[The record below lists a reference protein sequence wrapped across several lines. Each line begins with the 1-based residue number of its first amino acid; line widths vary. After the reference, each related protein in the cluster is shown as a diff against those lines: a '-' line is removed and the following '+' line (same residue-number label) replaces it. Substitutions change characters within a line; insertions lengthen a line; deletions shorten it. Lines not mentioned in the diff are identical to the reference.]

1 MRYRNA
7 GRTRLRAEHLRRPAG
22 RPGARS
28 SRRWWVEAAEIG
40 RYAYELHADDDDF
53 GQPGTLV
60 RDVMDETDRDHL
72 VGNIVAHASATASSD
87 DVQRRVI
94 DYWTNV
100 DADLGARV
108 AAGLGHGNGRGNT
121 AAGDASISGSET
133 RR

>member
-1 MRYRNA
+1 MNDTDR
-7 GRTRLRAEHLRRPAG
+7 EHLA
-22 RPGARS
+22 S
-28 SRRWWVEAAEIG
+28 
-40 RYAYELHADDDDF
+40 
-53 GQPGTLV
+53 
-60 RDVMDETDRDHL
+60 
-72 VGNIVAHASATASSD
+72 NIVAHAVPGRRD